1 MSSDPRLRMRQAYA
15 NRDSTPNQGSQAG
28 SAPPPHQQQ
37 QQPQMAPYAGGAPP
51 TSYGGQNGPPP
62 HGARPPMPSAGSQQ
76 QQYPSHSNTPPP
88 PRSYS
93 PYGQARAPATGIENV
108 NPPSRATP
116 MATPPP
122 QQMQAAT
129 AANERDQA
137 QGNKRVNFCVVCASN
152 QNRSMEAHRVLAQ
165 AKFNVISAGTGSAVR
180 LPGPSV
186 DRPNIY
192 AFGTPYE
199 HMYQDLKQKSETLY
213 TANGL
218 LEMLDRNRRIKLA
231 PERWQES
238 QKVADVVITCEE
250 RCYDAVIDDLLSRG
264 GELNRPVHVINV
276 EIKDNHEEAAIAGK
290 AMLELATAIESAR
303 DLDSEIDEIIARQQE
318 KHPHQLLHTV
328 MFY

>member
-1 MSSDPRLRMRQAYA
+1 
-15 NRDSTPNQGSQAG
+15 
-28 SAPPPHQQQ
+28 
-37 QQPQMAPYAGGAPP
+37 MAPYAGGAPP

-88 PRSYS
+88 PRTYS

-152 QNRSMEAHRVLAQ
+152 QNRSMEAHRVLASVFLPSLPPSVPRIGLTHTYMPRRQ

-199 HMYQDLKQKSETLY
+199 HMYQDLKQKSETLC
-213 TANGL
+213 
-218 LEMLDRNRRIKLA
+218 
-231 PERWQES
+231 
-238 QKVADVVITCEE
+238 V
-250 RCYDAVIDDLLSRG
+250 
-264 GELNRPVHVINV
+264 
-276 EIKDNHEEAAIAGK
+276 
-290 AMLELATAIESAR
+290 
-303 DLDSEIDEIIARQQE
+303 
-318 KHPHQLLHTV
+318 HQLRGSELLV
-328 MFY
+328 LVD